1 MRALASTVLVFEAI
15 VVFLAIPVAL
25 SLTDASTALV
35 CWIFGGLAVLCL
47 ITPGLLRRPWG
58 YGLGSVLQMAVIASG
73 LIVPAMAFMGVV
85 FGALWVVALRLG
97 RRVDLAKAQAASQ
110 QSANSFE

>member
-35 CWIFGGLAVLCL
+35 CWTFGGLAVLCL
-47 ITPGLLRRPWG
+47 VTPGLLRRPWG
-58 YGLGSVLQMAVIASG
+58 YGLGSVLQVAVIGSG
-73 LIVPAMAFMGVV
+73 LIVPAMAFMGLV

-110 QSANSFE
+110 RSANSFE